1 MPTDPSRHVITE
13 TEDDERRQAIVGT
26 AGALTGA
33 FGAGY
38 LEELGED
45 WPE

>member
-1 MPTDPSRHVITE
+1 MPTDPPRDVITE
-13 TEDDERRQAIVGT
+13 TEDHERRQPIVEP
-26 AGALTGA
+26 AGALTGV

-38 LEELGED
+38 LEELRED